1 MVFFRIQKV
10 GVVVF
15 FYEYRRW
22 VWWFL
27 LIQKVGVVVFINT
40 EGGCGGFY

>member
-1 MVFFRIQKV
+1 MNTK
-10 GVVVF
+10 GGCGG
-15 FYEYRRW
+15 FYEYKRW

-27 LIQKVGVVVFINT
+27 IIQKVGVVVFINS